1 MQTLCL
7 WTYTFVRK
15 YVKIGK
21 TGRFGIWLCC
31 QTWKDFSYLASVE
44 GGGVSLDRRPK
55 YSKCKYGK
63 ILSRKRGI
71 SNSYWWWIQS
81 IYSEPWFIH
90 IRAVIF
96 MLISSMTSLVKF
108 YNFVLLPLNSEI
120 TAGSGNLWSN
130 FPRAVLLDL
139 PEYDFWIYCFDRSF
153 NFDPLTYI
161 LFCWW
166 SPSNWSIHIQA
177 SGPLSDKAS
186 RYVWY
191 KPRESVFECI

>member
-1 MQTLCL
+1 MVFGFVVRLEKISLTLPL
-7 WTYTFVRK
+7 W
-15 YVKIGK
+15 
-21 TGRFGIWLCC
+21 
-31 QTWKDFSYLASVE
+31 
-44 GGGVSLDRRPK
+44 GGWVGVSLDRRPK
-55 YSKCKYGK
+55 YSKCKHGK

-186 RYVWY
+186 KYVWY
-191 KPRESVFECI
+191 KRRESVFNSGE